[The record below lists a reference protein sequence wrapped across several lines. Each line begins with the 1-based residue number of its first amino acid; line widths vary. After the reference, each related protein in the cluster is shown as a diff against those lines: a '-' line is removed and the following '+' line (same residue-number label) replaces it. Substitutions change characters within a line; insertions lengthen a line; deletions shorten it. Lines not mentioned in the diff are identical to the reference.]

1 MKHAT
6 RLGRFARNGSAYLI
20 HLAHGSLLIAGLFAL
35 AWLGAG
41 YLEHESVGF
50 IDTGA
55 IDAHAATLEVPTPTV
70 AQAAEVPAA
79 EVPAAETPVVLSA
92 EMQRV
97 RDYVARR
104 YRVSTRALEPVL
116 AAAERSG
123 HSLGIDPM
131 LIVAVMAIES
141 SFNPFAESQLG
152 AQGLMQVIP
161 RFHMDK
167 IGDGQGDD
175 ALFDPLLN
183 IQVGTRVLVEGLH
196 RFGSMQEALQY
207 YGGARSD
214 PNAAYANKVLEMQRR
229 LLSAAGR
236 KAATDA

>member
-1 MKHAT
+1 MKFAT
-6 RLGRFARNGSAYLI
+6 LVGRFARNGSDFLI
-20 HLAHGSLLIAGLFAL
+20 HLVHGSALIAGLFAL
-35 AWLGAG
+35 VWLGAG

-50 IDTGA
+50 IDTGM
-55 IDAHAATLEVPTPTV
+55 IEAHAATLEVPTPTV
-70 AQAAEVPAA
+70 APAVEA
-79 EVPAAETPVVLSA
+79 PVGLSA

-116 AAAERSG
+116 VAAEQSG
-123 HSLGIDPM
+123 RSLGIDPM

-141 SFNPFAESQLG
+141 SFNPFAESQMG

-167 IGDGQGDD
+167 IGDDQGDD

-183 IQVGTRVLVEGLH
+183 IQVGTQVLVEGLH

-214 PNAAYANKVLEMQRR
+214 PNATYANKVMAMQRR
-229 LLSAAGR
+229 LMSAAGR
-236 KAATDA
+236 KAAADA